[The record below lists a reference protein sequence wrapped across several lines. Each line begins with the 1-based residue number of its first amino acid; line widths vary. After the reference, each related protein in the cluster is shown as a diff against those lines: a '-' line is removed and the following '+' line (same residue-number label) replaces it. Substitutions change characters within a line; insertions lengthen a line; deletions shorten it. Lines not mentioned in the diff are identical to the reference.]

1 MDVSLQV
8 AADLPERIKS
18 NGAVYQSFCAQS
30 VSRLLRQT
38 PGFENISATFFPG
51 KLSESFANRADVRAV
66 TFYQPDDTNKRANF
80 YAWLGQKPMF
90 NIE

>member
-1 MDVSLQV
+1 MVLCINRFALKV
-8 AADLPERIKS
+8 L
-18 NGAVYQSFCAQS
+18 AVCCAK
-30 VSRLLRQT
+30 RRALRT
-38 PGFENISATFFPG
+38 SAKHFPG